1 MRNGAREGECE
12 KVKLTQTLSIT
23 CHLTRIDDNVDIA
36 DNAKIQQRDNG
47 VGLAVCTSVEVG
59 VVGGGPQF
67 CQRCK
72 ERSCL
77 FKGSD

>member
-36 DNAKIQQRDNG
+36 DNVKTQQRG
-47 VGLAVCTSVEVG
+47 TSVGLAVSTSVRVG
-59 VVGGGPQF
+59 VGGGPQF

-77 FKGSD
+77 FKASN